1 MSNVIQFKRPVQVNF
16 DHEIAEFDFESAA
29 RLHLAENIESN
40 LPYLSTKDKDELIH
54 RLLENCDF
62 CTVDQL
68 FQDILSN
75 RESKRERQAQRK
87 HLRGLIQDFIDSEGE
102 DLNAADEFLDALKD
116 AESDGLISHAIFNR
130 IHREFLSLEK
140 SLFYYRRAL
149 YSDDT
154 LIEVA
159 PACRQYAE
167 DVFEKYYL
175 KIKASQMILDD
186 YVYYIAR

>member
-1 MSNVIQFKRPVQVNF
+1 MSNVIQFKRPVQLQNLENF
-16 DHEIAEFDFESAA
+16 EDFDSAA
-29 RLHLAENIESN
+29 QIHLLDN
-40 LPYLSTKDKDELIH
+40 LNANLSYLSSKDKDEL
-54 RLLENCDF
+54 LLQLLAGFENISYADSMLQEKI
-62 CTVDQL
+62 D
-68 FQDILSN
+68 N

-87 HLRGLIQDFIDSEGE
+87 YLRKLIQDFIDSEGK

-159 PACRQYAE
+159 PACREYAE

-175 KIKASQMILDD
+175 KIKASQMILNR

>member
-1 MSNVIQFKRPVQVNF
+1 MSNVIQFKRPVQVQNPENF
-16 DHEIAEFDFESAA
+16 EDFDSAA
-29 RLHLAENIESN
+29 QIHLLDN
-40 LPYLSTKDKDELIH
+40 LNANLSYLSTKDKDEL
-54 RLLENCDF
+54 LLQLLAGFENISYADSMLQEKI
-62 CTVDQL
+62 D
-68 FQDILSN
+68 N

-87 HLRGLIQDFIDSEGE
+87 YLRKLIQDFIDSEGK

-159 PACRQYAE
+159 PACREYAE

-175 KIKASQMILDD
+175 KIKASQMILNR